1 MSDNR
6 KYYYLKLKE
15 NFYNSETMVILESM
29 QDGLLYSNLL
39 LKMYLMSLKSGGIL
53 MLNDH
58 LPHTPQTIA
67 TFTRHQVGTV
77 ERALKVFLEFGLVE
91 ILTDGAYYMTDI
103 QLLIGQSS
111 TEGERKKKERMRLKR
126 QKLLPSGGADICPP
140 YSQGDI
146 CPPEIRDK
154 RLDIRD
160 KSIENRESESAHAYG
175 RYQNVF
181 LTDGELADLQASFP
195 TVWGQYIEKLS
206 EYMASTGKRYQSH
219 AATIR
224 RWAGEDAKKAAPPT
238 RNRDYSVKEDET
250 QETKVRASKKLAGLI
265 CHSSANF
272 TEIKSVVTSL
282 LQNLGYS
289 MEISDSNNPSFIAG
303 RVSDVKGTSANG
315 NISGFFGEF
324 SPEVITNFT
333 LDYPVIGF
341 EIEFNPQK

>member
-15 NFYNSETMVILESM
+15 NYFDDDSIVLLESM
-29 QDGLLYSNLL
+29 QDGVLYSNIL
-39 LKMYLMSLKSGGIL
+39 LKLYLKSLKHGGRLQLDDNIPYTAQ
-53 MLNDH
+53 M
-58 LPHTPQTIA
+58 IA

-91 ILTDGAYYMTDI
+91 VLTDGAYYMADI

-126 QKLLPSGGADICPP
+126 QKLLPSGEADICPP
-140 YSQGDI
+140 YSRGDI

-181 LTDGELADLQASFP
+181 LTDEELADLQASFP

-224 RWAGEDAKKAAPPT
+224 RWASEDARKAAPPT
-238 RNRDYSVKEDET
+238 RDRDYSVKEDET
-250 QETKVRASKKLAGLI
+250 V
-265 CHSSANF
+265 
-272 TEIKSVVTSL
+272 
-282 LQNLGYS
+282 
-289 MEISDSNNPSFIAG
+289 
-303 RVSDVKGTSANG
+303 
-315 NISGFFGEF
+315 
-324 SPEVITNFT
+324 
-333 LDYPVIGF
+333 
-341 EIEFNPQK
+341 

>member
-15 NFYNSETMVILESM
+15 NYFDDDSIVLLESM
-29 QDGLLYSNLL
+29 QDGVLYSNIL
-39 LKMYLMSLKSGGIL
+39 LKLYLKSLKHGGRLQLDEDIPYTAQ
-53 MLNDH
+53 M
-58 LPHTPQTIA
+58 IA
-67 TFTRHQVGTV
+67 TITRQQVGTV
-77 ERALKVFLEFGLVE
+77 ERALQIFMKLGLVE
-91 ILTDGAYYMTDI
+91 PLQNGALYMSNI
-103 QLLIGQSS
+103 ELLIGQSS

-160 KSIENRESESAHAYG
+160 KSIENRESESARAYG

-181 LTDGELADLQASFP
+181 LTDEELADLQASFP

-224 RWAGEDAKKAAPPT
+224 RWAGEDAKKTVTPS

-250 QETKVRASKKLAGLI
+250 V
-265 CHSSANF
+265 
-272 TEIKSVVTSL
+272 
-282 LQNLGYS
+282 
-289 MEISDSNNPSFIAG
+289 
-303 RVSDVKGTSANG
+303 
-315 NISGFFGEF
+315 
-324 SPEVITNFT
+324 
-333 LDYPVIGF
+333 
-341 EIEFNPQK
+341 

>member
-15 NFYNSETMVILESM
+15 NFYNSETMVVLESM

-160 KSIENRESESAHAYG
+160 KENRECVGTPAYG

-181 LTDGELADLQASFP
+181 LTDDELTELQKELPALWQ
-195 TVWGQYIEKLS
+195 TYVDRLS
-206 EYMASTGKRYQSH
+206 EYMASTGKQYQNH

-224 RWAGEDAKKAAPPT
+224 RWAAEDRKKAATQT
-238 RNRDYSVKEDET
+238 RNRDYSVREGET
-250 QETKVRASKKLAGLI
+250 V
-265 CHSSANF
+265 
-272 TEIKSVVTSL
+272 
-282 LQNLGYS
+282 
-289 MEISDSNNPSFIAG
+289 
-303 RVSDVKGTSANG
+303 
-315 NISGFFGEF
+315 
-324 SPEVITNFT
+324 
-333 LDYPVIGF
+333 
-341 EIEFNPQK
+341 